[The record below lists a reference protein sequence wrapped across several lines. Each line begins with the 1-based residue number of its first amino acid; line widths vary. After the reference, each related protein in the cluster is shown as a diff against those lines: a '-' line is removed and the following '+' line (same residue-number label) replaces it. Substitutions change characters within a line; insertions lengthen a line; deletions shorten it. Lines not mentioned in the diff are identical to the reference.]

1 MTIVVHE
8 DKDFI
13 IEHFYNKSTD
23 NHFYHLYQKE
33 YLWRWNWYNAYV
45 GCGETYE
52 AVEEAMSI
60 LKKEFEGDVDEF

>member
-1 MTIVVHE
+1 MTPVVYE

-13 IEHFYNKSTD
+13 IEYFYNKSTD
-23 NHFYHLYQKE
+23 KHFYHLYQKE

-52 AVEEAMSI
+52 AAEEAMNI
-60 LKKEFEGDVDEF
+60 LKKAMEGEK

>member
-1 MTIVVHE
+1 MTSRIEYE

-23 NHFYHLYQKE
+23 KHFYHLYQKE

-52 AVEEAMSI
+52 AAEEAMNI
-60 LKKEFEGDVDEF
+60 LKNVKED

>member
-1 MTIVVHE
+1 MTTVAYE

-13 IEHFYNKSTD
+13 VEHFHNKRTD
-23 NHFYHLYQKE
+23 KHFYHLYQKE

-52 AVEEAMSI
+52 AAEKAMNI
-60 LKKEFEGDVDEF
+60 LKKAMEEEK